1 MVGQEI
7 VGELSVTARDTL
19 RQREFGF
26 LLPSCALLPSLSVLE
41 NIAFPILKSGRFS
54 DNEQGERTLF
64 ALEFCEL
71 GQEAET
77 PVGELPQ
84 AKQAATAL
92 ARAIIHQPNI
102 LIAESPAAEEILVP
116 LVRRAVD
123 QWGLTVVWGARSG
136 GPACTA
142 ADRRLAMAK
151 GQLAIPQ

>member
-1 MVGQEI
+1 M
-7 VGELSVTARDTL
+7 
-19 RQREFGF
+19 
-26 LLPSCALLPSLSVLE
+26 
-41 NIAFPILKSGRFS
+41 
-54 DNEQGERTLF
+54 
-64 ALEFCEL
+64 
-71 GQEAET
+71 
-77 PVGELPQ
+77 GELPQ
-84 AKQAATAL
+84 AKQAVTAL

-102 LIAESPAAEEILVP
+102 LIAESPAAKEILVP